1 MEALRRLRRS
11 SSETNVDRQL
21 VTNVLLSF
29 LLTARADP
37 KRFEMLSLLATILSW
52 SDTEREK
59 AGLQRAQ
66 SNDAN
71 SSFWGRPSNI
81 LGSPTKGKSIEL
93 DKTDETEV
101 VPPSNLLCHPPLLSF
116 SPSPGYGW
124 SSFSQKPTKARI
136 RHTLIASRDHKQR
149 PRNHLRG
156 RIPLFRAVPP
166 FHLVSVRLHQR
177 DSGARDD

>member
-1 MEALRRLRRS
+1 
-11 SSETNVDRQL
+11 
-21 VTNVLLSF
+21 
-29 LLTARADP
+29 
-37 KRFEMLSLLATILSW
+37 MLSLLATILSW

-93 DKTDETEV
+93 EKTDETEV
-101 VPPSNLLCHPPLLSF
+101 VLPFNLLCYPSLLSF

-124 SSFSQKPTKARI
+124 SSFSQKPTKARTSL
-136 RHTLIASRDHKQR
+136 TLMASRNHKQR
-149 PRNHLRG
+149 LRNHLRG
-156 RIPLFRAVPP
+156 QIPLFRAVPP
-166 FHLVSVRLHQR
+166 SRLVLVHLHQR